1 MGATVKTLKMEQAYN
16 CLLNFKD
23 NSSNE
28 DFKKFVD
35 LLFQMIFNK
44 NTNRLEISVGKIPEH
59 DPSHKRGSNVV
70 FYPVM
75 SMVTHN
81 FNVCLSNYGNEPELV
96 FNDMAKHC
104 TITAINLAKI
114 NELRIEKEIDESINW
129 YRYDIFFNYNNEIDY
144 HIGILINE

>member
-1 MGATVKTLKMEQAYN
+1 MGATVKTSKMEQAYN

-35 LLFQMIFNK
+35 LLSPMIFNK
-44 NTNRLEISVGKIPEH
+44 NTNRLEISVGKIPEN
-59 DPSHKRGSNVV
+59 DPSHKRGSDVV

-75 SMVTHN
+75 SMVTRN

-96 FNDMAKHC
+96 FNDVAQHC

-114 NELRIEKEIDESINW
+114 KELRIEEEIDESINW

-144 HIGILINE
+144 HISILINE